1 MLFLENMI
9 LMKLYYEYLM
19 CCASVYVYIK
29 LWNILNEFK
38 HGAFKL
44 AIAHKLPVLPMVFYD
59 CKRKF
64 PWYTTHGYP
73 GSLRVTIFDPV
84 STKDLKEEDYFKLME
99 DTRLF
104 IENKLIS
111 DPKKSA
117 INSVEV
123 WRKMS
128 KK

>member
-1 MLFLENMI
+1 
-9 LMKLYYEYLM
+9 
-19 CCASVYVYIK
+19 
-29 LWNILNEFK
+29 
-38 HGAFKL
+38 
-44 AIAHKLPVLPMVFYD
+44 MVFYD

-84 STKDLKEEDYFKLME
+84 PTKDLKEEDYFKLME

-104 IENKLIS
+104 IKNKLIN

-123 WRKMS
+123 WSKMS